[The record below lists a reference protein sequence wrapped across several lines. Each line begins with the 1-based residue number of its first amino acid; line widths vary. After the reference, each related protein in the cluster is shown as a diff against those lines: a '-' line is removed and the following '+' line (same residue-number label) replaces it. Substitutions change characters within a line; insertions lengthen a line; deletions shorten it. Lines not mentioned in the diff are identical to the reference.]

1 MPSLLATALQ
11 NTCIKAAANLTAQLA
26 SRWHAEGT
34 PEPLDKQRIL
44 EFAFFGFI
52 GALIGYEWHHGLE
65 RHFPT
70 RTRTFKRR
78 HRPTASDNLEKGRDP
93 EEKPAVPGAASGSS
107 SSSNG
112 GGGSSGDLKI
122 NYRNV
127 AAKLLL
133 DQTISLSLM
142 ITLFLIVTNILRLPT
157 LALVF
162 GVVRRKLW
170 GLLRAGWTIWPAV
183 GLVNFLWVPV
193 RSRVLVASCV
203 GFGWN
208 IFLSIMAAR
217 HAEEHRTMGLSAVG
231 VGGAAAAGAGMGLGV
246 GGGTGRK

>member
-1 MPSLLATALQ
+1 MLATAVQ
-11 NTCIKAAANLTAQLA
+11 NTCLKAAANLTAQLA

-34 PEPLDKQRIL
+34 PEPLDKQRVL

-70 RTRTFKRR
+70 RTRTFKQRR
-78 HRPTASDNLEKGRDP
+78 PATVENLEKGRDP
-93 EEKPAVPGAASGSS
+93 EEKPAAPA
-107 SSSNG
+107 G
-112 GGGSSGDLKI
+112 GGTGSNSHSNSSGDLKI
-122 NYRNV
+122 SYRNV
-127 AAKLLL
+127 AAKLVL
-133 DQTISLSLM
+133 DQTISLSVM

-157 LALVF
+157 LGLVF

-170 GLLRAGWTIWPAV
+170 GLLRAGWTIWPLV
-183 GLVNFLWVPV
+183 GLVNFIWVPV

-208 IFLSIMAAR
+208 IFLSVMAAR
-217 HAEEHRTMGLSAVG
+217 HADEHKTLGLSVGSGAVG
-231 VGGAAAAGAGMGLGV
+231 AGMVVGAGAGG
-246 GGGTGRK
+246 K

>member
-1 MPSLLATALQ
+1 MPSMLATALQ

-70 RTRTFKRR
+70 RTRTFKQRV
-78 HRPTASDNLEKGRDP
+78 AGDNLEKGRDP
-93 EEKPAVPGAASGSS
+93 EEKPAVPESSGG
-107 SSSNG
+107 NG
-112 GGGSSGDLKI
+112 GGGGGGSGSGSGSSGDLKI
-122 NYRNV
+122 SYRNV
-127 AAKLLL
+127 AAKLVL

-142 ITLFLIVTNILRLPT
+142 ITLFLIITNILRLPT

-183 GLVNFLWVPV
+183 GLVNFIWVPV

-208 IFLSIMAAR
+208 IFLSVMAAR
-217 HAEEHRTMGLSAVG
+217 HAEEHKTLGLSVVG
-231 VGGAAAAGAGMGLGV
+231 AGGAAAGAGMGVGA
-246 GGGTGRK
+246 GGGK

>member
-1 MPSLLATALQ
+1 MLATALQ

-26 SRWHAEGT
+26 ARWHAEGT

-52 GALIGYEWHHGLE
+52 GALIGYEWHHALE

-70 RTRTFKRR
+70 RTRAFKQRR
-78 HRPTASDNLEKGRDP
+78 PAAGDNLEKGRDP
-93 EEKPAVPGAASGSS
+93 EEKPAVPESSGGNGGGGGGSGSGSS
-107 SSSNG
+107 S
-112 GGGSSGDLKI
+112 GDLRI

-127 AAKLLL
+127 AAKLVL

-142 ITLFLIVTNILRLPT
+142 ITLFLVVTNILRLPT

-170 GLLRAGWTIWPAV
+170 GLLCAGWTIWPAV
-183 GLVNFLWVPV
+183 GLVNFIWVPV

-208 IFLSIMAAR
+208 IFLSVMAAR
-217 HAEEHRTMGLSAVG
+217 HAEEHKTLGLSVVG
-231 VGGAAAAGAGMGLGV
+231 AGGAAAGAGMGVGA
-246 GGGTGRK
+246 GGGK

>member
-1 MPSLLATALQ
+1 MPSMLATALQ

-70 RTRTFKRR
+70 RTRTFKQRR
-78 HRPTASDNLEKGRDP
+78 PAAGDNLEKGRDP
-93 EEKPAVPGAASGSS
+93 EEKPAVPES
-107 SSSNG
+107 G
-112 GGGSSGDLKI
+112 GGGSGSGSSGGDLKI
-122 NYRNV
+122 SYRNV
-127 AAKLLL
+127 AAKLVL

-142 ITLFLIVTNILRLPT
+142 ITLFLIITNILRLPT

-183 GLVNFLWVPV
+183 GLVNFIWVPV

-208 IFLSIMAAR
+208 IFLSVMAAR
-217 HAEEHRTMGLSAVG
+217 HAEEHKTMGLSVVGAGGTAAG
-231 VGGAAAAGAGMGLGV
+231 VGMGVGAG
-246 GGGTGRK
+246 GGK

>member
-1 MPSLLATALQ
+1 MPSMLATALQ

-52 GALIGYEWHHGLE
+52 GALIGYEWHHALE

-78 HRPTASDNLEKGRDP
+78 RPAAASDNLEKGRDP
-93 EEKPAVPGAASGSS
+93 EEKPAVAEANSGSCS
-107 SSSNG
+107 HGSGS
-112 GGGSSGDLKI
+112 SSGDLKI
-122 NYRNV
+122 SYRNV

-133 DQTISLSLM
+133 DQTVSLSLM

-208 IFLSIMAAR
+208 IFLSVMAAR
-217 HAEEHRTMGLSAVG
+217 HAEEHKTLGLSVVGTGGGVAG
-231 VGGAAAAGAGMGLGV
+231 VGMGVGAG
-246 GGGTGRK
+246 GGAGGR

>member
-1 MPSLLATALQ
+1 MPSMLATALQ

-70 RTRTFKRR
+70 RTRTFKR
-78 HRPTASDNLEKGRDP
+78 HRPTASHNLEKGRDP
-93 EEKPAVPGAASGSS
+93 EEKPAVPEPAGGSGSG
-107 SSSNG
+107 SSNG
-112 GGGSSGDLKI
+112 GGSGGDLKI

-133 DQTISLSLM
+133 DQTVSLSLM

-208 IFLSIMAAR
+208 IFLSVMAAR
-217 HAEEHRTMGLSAVG
+217 HAEEHKTMGLSAVG
-231 VGGAAAAGAGMGLGV
+231 VGGTVAAGAGMGVGV
-246 GGGTGRK
+246 GGGAGGR

>member
-1 MPSLLATALQ
+1 MPSMLATALQ

-26 SRWHAEGT
+26 ARWHAEGT

-52 GALIGYEWHHGLE
+52 GALIGYEWHHALE

-70 RTRTFKRR
+70 RTRTFKQRR
-78 HRPTASDNLEKGRDP
+78 PAAAGDNLEKGRDP
-93 EEKPAVPGAASGSS
+93 EEKPAVPESSGG
-107 SSSNG
+107 NG
-112 GGGSSGDLKI
+112 GGGSGGGSSSSGDLRI

-127 AAKLLL
+127 AAKLVL

-183 GLVNFLWVPV
+183 GLVNFIWVPV

-208 IFLSIMAAR
+208 IFLSVMAAR
-217 HAEEHRTMGLSAVG
+217 HAEEHKTLGLSVVG
-231 VGGAAAAGAGMGLGV
+231 AGGAASGAGMGMGA
-246 GGGTGRK
+246 GGGK

>member
-1 MPSLLATALQ
+1 MPSMLMTALQ
-11 NTCIKAAANLTAQLA
+11 NTCLKAAANLTAQLA

-34 PEPLDKQRIL
+34 PEPLDKQRVL

-70 RTRTFKRR
+70 RTRTFKQRR
-78 HRPTASDNLEKGRDP
+78 PATAENLEKGRDP
-93 EEKPAVPGAASGSS
+93 EEKPAVSEGSS
-107 SSSNG
+107 SSGNSSNG
-112 GGGSSGDLKI
+112 SGDLRI
-122 NYRNV
+122 SYRNV
-127 AAKLLL
+127 AAKLIL
-133 DQTISLSLM
+133 DQTISLSVM

-170 GLLRAGWTIWPAV
+170 GLLRAGWTIWPLV
-183 GLVNFLWVPV
+183 GLVNFIWVPV

-208 IFLSIMAAR
+208 IFLSVMAAR
-217 HAEEHRTMGLSAVG
+217 HAEEHKTLGLSVG
-231 VGGAAAAGAGMGLGV
+231 AGAAGAGMGVGV
-246 GGGTGRK
+246 GAGTGGK

>member
-1 MPSLLATALQ
+1 MPSMLATALQ

-26 SRWHAEGT
+26 SRWHADGT

-65 RHFPT
+65 RHFPHAHAHLQAAPA
-70 RTRTFKRR
+70 
-78 HRPTASDNLEKGRDP
+78 HRGRDP
-93 EEKPAVPGAASGSS
+93 EEKPASGSGSS
-107 SSSNG
+107 N
-112 GGGSSGDLKI
+112 GGSSGDLKI

-133 DQTISLSLM
+133 DQTVSLSLM

-162 GVVRRKLW
+162 GVVRRKLR

-208 IFLSIMAAR
+208 IFLSVMAAR
-217 HAEEHRTMGLSAVG
+217 HAEEHKTMGLSAVG
-231 VGGAAAAGAGMGLGV
+231 WEAPPQQQQAQAWVWVSVSGAGLVGGRR
-246 GGGTGRK
+246 RKRQKGWPI